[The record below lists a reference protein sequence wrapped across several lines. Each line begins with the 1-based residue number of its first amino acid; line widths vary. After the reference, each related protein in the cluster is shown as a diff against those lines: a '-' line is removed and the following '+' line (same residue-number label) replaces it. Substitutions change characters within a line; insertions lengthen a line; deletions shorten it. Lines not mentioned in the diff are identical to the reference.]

1 MNMDAKIITNI
12 LTKEIQEYIKRIIH
26 HDHVGLNPGL
36 QGWFYICKSIRVIDH
51 INKGKGLTL
60 MIFSIYGEKNL
71 RQNAASFS

>member
-36 QGWFYICKSIRVIDH
+36 QGWFNICKSIRVIDH

-60 MIFSIYGEKNL
+60 MIFSIDGEKNL

>member
-12 LTKEIQEYIKRIIH
+12 LTKGIQQYIKRIIH

-60 MIFSIYGEKNL
+60 MIFSIDGEKNL